1 MAATTYHIT
10 CAAVSVAD
18 SDDPLTLLFLDDD
31 LLPDY
36 DVAAID
42 ALVNDDPVIPISSRA
57 TSTSAFDRFVRP
69 VTPAIPPGLGPLPA
83 HLSPAISHSSLQNL
97 VVGRQTP
104 PVVPVTPLKPPPGV
118 LAPKKASTATATAT
132 AGPAAASGSEAK
144 KNIKAFAVES
154 GLAGD
159 IASQASKSKAKT
171 FLQEEDFP
179 ALNTPK
185 TAPATAATPGAQQ
198 KSLPAKSG
206 PVAAKKADKKSERQK
221 AKSTEEPK
229 EIEKEKVA
237 EKTAEVPSDKSVA
250 EASSAPAKQAPKLGD
265 KRPIPGVLNIA
276 AATQSRVVDSPK
288 TAERSATEKSATER
302 DSAFPALPTPNTASV
317 MSPVTRNAPKTLRV
331 VPTPKTELSSMTL
344 PGSVRSAASLVRP
357 ETPGSEIISDSTSVV
372 SASVSL
378 SRTSSPPPS
387 RVGTA
392 PLRNATKSQQR
403 KARKEAVKKD
413 AEAIVTPKPE
423 PEVEI
428 APIVGRKKKQKKEK
442 TNNTTSSNGTP
453 SESRPE
459 TPVVKEPPSAQVK
472 EAKETKETK
481 DVKDDSSAYR
491 STAHETM
498 SLTEDKPPVKVD
510 AKGKGKDTGDSRDT
524 GDANSGSRLPA
535 ELPTPSSTFQK
546 LIEEG
551 AFPGGIEKLS
561 IVKPISGIN
570 DKHRHDQPSTS
581 LLAKDLLEK
590 DLLEPQT
597 KSIVNEDDQ
606 ASLLEGKAVRKLV
619 DGLRVMLTPYGDCV
633 RNLTPEEEDRFLELQ
648 ERVAEAAASPAAFV
662 SSRHEPAGGF
672 SLIKGRAVPNG
683 PPGYFP
689 QAPGAYPQDPV
700 NKIQRE
706 EAIYYINQYVLPR
719 INLGTTGFPGS
730 WKSAFPDGKV
740 NLNAAAM
747 TDKIAANLHSAASEF
762 NSTMAPYMD
771 TAAPELSYPAP
782 SSADLAS
789 QHHHSQN
796 IASVLVNHLG
806 GGTWPGD
813 QGPSSSPSSSS
824 SAVSK
829 FASGPTN
836 TGGPFGS
843 VPLMSL
849 EDAEQAL
856 AAARKETEKLEK
868 TLNQTIKKNRR
879 LLALGGQGSGGGG
892 GQGISAH

>member
-1 MAATTYHIT
+1 
-10 CAAVSVAD
+10 
-18 SDDPLTLLFLDDD
+18 
-31 LLPDY
+31 
-36 DVAAID
+36 
-42 ALVNDDPVIPISSRA
+42 
-57 TSTSAFDRFVRP
+57 
-69 VTPAIPPGLGPLPA
+69 
-83 HLSPAISHSSLQNL
+83 
-97 VVGRQTP
+97 
-104 PVVPVTPLKPPPGV
+104 
-118 LAPKKASTATATAT
+118 TATAIASPAT
-132 AGPAAASGSEAK
+132 AAPGSEAK
-144 KNIKAFAVES
+144 KNIKALAVES

-171 FLQEEDFP
+171 FYQEEDFP
-179 ALNTPK
+179 ALDTPK
-185 TAPATAATPGAQQ
+185 TAPATVATPGAQQ
-198 KSLPAKSG
+198 KSLPNKSG
-206 PVAAKKADKKSERQK
+206 PV
-221 AKSTEEPK
+221 
-229 EIEKEKVA
+229 
-237 EKTAEVPSDKSVA
+237 
-250 EASSAPAKQAPKLGD
+250 SSAPAQTSGPAHQGSKLD
-265 KRPIPGVLNIA
+265 NKKPIPGTLNIA
-276 AATQSRVVDSPK
+276 AATKVSQIKLVDSPK
-288 TAERSATEKSATER
+288 TAERSATEKSATDK
-302 DSAFPALPTPNTASV
+302 DSAFPALPTPNTASIS
-317 MSPVTRNAPKTLRV
+317 SPVTRTAPKTLRV
-331 VPTPKTELSSMTL
+331 VPTPKTELPSMTL
-344 PGSVRSAASLVRP
+344 PGYVRSATSLVRP

-372 SASVSL
+372 SAGVSL

-387 RVGTA
+387 RVGIA
-392 PLRNATKSQQR
+392 PVRNATKSQQR

-413 AEAIVTPKPE
+413 TEAIATPKPE

-442 TNNTTSSNGTP
+442 TNASSNVTP
-453 SESRPE
+453 TESRPE
-459 TPVVKEPPSAQVK
+459 TPVTKEPASAPVKEV
-472 EAKETKETK
+472 KETK

-498 SLTEDKPPVKVD
+498 SLTEDKPPVRLDV
-510 AKGKGKDTGDSRDT
+510 KGKGKDAGDSANA
-524 GDANSGSRLPA
+524 GDSSSGSRLPA

-551 AFPGGIEKLS
+551 EFQGALDKLS
-561 IVKPISGIN
+561 ILKPIAGLN

-597 KSIVNEDDQ
+597 KSIVNEEDQ
-606 ASLLEGKAVRKLV
+606 ASLLGGKAVRKLV

-633 RNLTPEEEDRFLELQ
+633 RNLSPEEENRFLELQ

-662 SSRHEPAGGF
+662 SSRHEPGGGF

-689 QAPGAYPQDPV
+689 QGPGAYPQDPV

-740 NLNAAAM
+740 NLNAAAV
-747 TDKIAANLHSAASEF
+747 TDKMAANLHTAASEF

-782 SSADLAS
+782 SSADLSSA
-789 QHHHSQN
+789 HHHSHN

-806 GGTWPGD
+806 GTWPD
-813 QGPSSSPSSSS
+813 NQAPPSSSS
-824 SAVSK
+824 SAVSQ
-829 FASGPTN
+829 FASGPT
-836 TGGPFGS
+836 TSGGPFGS

-856 AAARKETEKLEK
+856 AAARRETEKLEK
-868 TLNQTIKKNRR
+868 ALNQTIKKNRR
-879 LLALGGQGSGGGG
+879 LLALGG
-892 GQGISAH
+892 